1 MTKKILF
8 CFGFGYSCAHL
19 AQMIQEKYPDEWE
32 IRGTTRDPEKRDY
45 YRDKGV
51 KLYLHDALSPS
62 MDMASR
68 LEEATHILISAPP
81 DKEGDPVFRAY
92 ADEIAASKN
101 LQWLGYFSTTG
112 IYGNR
117 EGRSV
122 TETSEVR
129 PSTIRGSR
137 RAEAE
142 KQWLILNR
150 KKSLPLHIFR
160 LSGIYGPDRSAIES
174 VKAGLARRI
183 YKEDHVFNR
192 IHVKDICNVV
202 LKSFEKPTP
211 GQIYNVADDEP
222 APSHEIIAY
231 ACELM
236 GRDLPPLIPIEE
248 ANLVP
253 ITMSFYSDNKRVDNS
268 KVKDTLI
275 GKLEFP
281 TYREGLQNC
290 LEESEKQSEQSDSF
304 VKRDG
309 VSA

>member
-1 MTKKILF
+1 M
-8 CFGFGYSCAHL
+8 
-19 AQMIQEKYPDEWE
+19 
-32 IRGTTRDPEKRDY
+32 
-45 YRDKGV
+45 
-51 KLYLHDALSPS
+51 
-62 MDMASR
+62 
-68 LEEATHILISAPP
+68 
-81 DKEGDPVFRAY
+81 
-92 ADEIAASKN
+92 
-101 LQWLGYFSTTG
+101 
-112 IYGNR
+112 
-117 EGRSV
+117 
-122 TETSEVR
+122 
-129 PSTIRGSR
+129 
-137 RAEAE
+137 
-142 KQWLILNR
+142 
-150 KKSLPLHIFR
+150 
-160 LSGIYGPDRSAIES
+160 
-174 VKAGLARRI
+174 
-183 YKEDHVFNR
+183 
-192 IHVKDICNVV
+192 V